1 MSVHLTIVSILQL
14 TNGIQN
20 DLEKITKYFN
30 ETAIFA
36 FLRIPLVPSAAVFPN
51 NLPLYSKDLKVS
63 LLTIS
68 AL

>member
-1 MSVHLTIVSILQL
+1 MSVHLTIVSISQL

-30 ETAIFA
+30 GKAIFT
-36 FLRIPLVPSAAVFPN
+36 FFRIPLVLSASVFPN

-63 LLTIS
+63 LFTIP

>member
-30 ETAIFA
+30 GTAIFA
-36 FLRIPLVPSAAVFPN
+36 FFRIPLVPSASVFPN